1 MRGREDET
9 YQVRLRQATSLGPH
23 SPSIFKLISTG
34 RSRKDLGI
42 LRVVRASIESWIYL
56 IKIKLSW
63 YIKSARLYY

>member
-1 MRGREDET
+1 M

-23 SPSIFKLISTG
+23 SLSIFRLISTG

-42 LRVVRASIESWIYL
+42 LRIVRVSIESWIYL